1 MTQNQYQFRGLE
13 RLASEHGLDVRATV
27 LRVATDLFCQTRL
40 HSPADIARY
49 TDLALALLE
58 YVDAD
63 TRKAVAQK
71 LAQAPHAPERLLRQL
86 LDDDDVTVTGA
97 ILSESKAL
105 SRENLSGF
113 LSECG
118 PAEAAAIARRNDID
132 LQTIRL
138 LAGHSHLLVVETLI
152 ENAALHFDPATVRLL
167 VDRLRDR
174 PALARLLL
182 ARPDISPEQLTP
194 LYLEALPDMR
204 ARMRD
209 ALEARLPHA
218 SPSVPL
224 DAVSDLND
232 AVIAAEPERV
242 GASLGK
248 ALRLDPAGVSRILND
263 PTGEVFVLALAAA
276 GIKRAPAVRL
286 LLIAAVPE
294 VRMSVELIHAAADIH
309 ESTSR
314 RVAREIVAA
323 VAGERRTTAGAFE
336 PHMHPSSTPQR
347 VFGQRRR
354 PLPLQ
359 KPMRRT
365 DIVGR

>member
-1 MTQNQYQFRGLE
+1 MSQNQYQFRGLE

-40 HSPADIARY
+40 HSSADVARY
-49 TDLALALLE
+49 TDLAVALLE

-71 LAQAPHAPERLLRQL
+71 LAKTPHAPERLLRQL
-86 LDDDDVTVTGA
+86 LDDNDVTVTGA

-105 SRENLSGF
+105 SRENFSGF

-132 LQTIRL
+132 LQTVRI
-138 LAGHSHLLVVETLI
+138 LAGHPHLLVVEALI
-152 ENAALHFDPATVRLL
+152 ENTALHLDLATIRLL
-167 VDRLRDR
+167 VDRLRDH
-174 PALARLLL
+174 PALARLLV
-182 ARPDISPEQLTP
+182 ARPDIPPEQLTP
-194 LYLEALPDMR
+194 LYLGASPDMR
-204 ARMRD
+204 ARIRD
-209 ALEARLPHA
+209 ALEQRLPHT
-218 SPSVPL
+218 SPTVPL
-224 DAVSDLND
+224 DAVSELND
-232 AVIAAEPERV
+232 AVIAAEPQRV

-248 ALRLDPAGVSRILND
+248 ALRLDPAGIARILND

-294 VRMSVELIHAAADIH
+294 VRMSVERIHTAADIH

-323 VAGERRTTAGAFE
+323 IAGERRAAAGTFE

-359 KPMRRT
+359 KPVRRT
-365 DIVGR
+365 DIAGR

>member
-1 MTQNQYQFRGLE
+1 MSQNQYQFRGLE

-40 HSPADIARY
+40 HSPADVSRY

-63 TRKAVAQK
+63 TRKSVAQK
-71 LAQAPHAPERLLRQL
+71 LAQVPHAPERLLRQL
-86 LDDDDVTVTGA
+86 LDDKDVTVTTA

-105 SRENLSGF
+105 SRENFSGF

-132 LQTIRL
+132 IQTIRL
-138 LAGHSHLLVVETLI
+138 LAGHPHLLVVETLI
-152 ENAALHFDPATVRLL
+152 ENTALRLDPTTVRLL

-174 PALARLLL
+174 PAFARLLL
-182 ARPDISPEQLTP
+182 ARPDIAPEQLTP
-194 LYLEALPDMR
+194 LYLDALPEMR

-209 ALEARLPHA
+209 ALEARLPPTSA
-218 SPSVPL
+218 SVPL
-224 DAVSDLND
+224 DAVSELND

-242 GASLGK
+242 GASLCR
-248 ALRLDPAGVSRILND
+248 ALRLDPAGITRILND

-286 LLIAAVPE
+286 LLIAAVAE
-294 VRMSVELIHAAADIH
+294 VRLSVERIHAAADIH
-309 ESTSR
+309 ELTSR

-323 VAGERRTTAGAFE
+323 VTGERRATAGTFE

-359 KPMRRT
+359 KPVRRT